1 MRLRFFVVKLKLS
14 AKTLAWLLAK
24 WRYSLLA
31 LTIAFLFFELM
42 YWLFNMS
49 VLGIILGS
57 GNVSFTDKIAVLLS
71 PFHSV
76 AAASGIF
83 LFTLML
89 LVSLTQGVAIAALT
103 YIFRHQNKIDPS
115 LIGGSSVVSLLALLG
130 LGCPACGTSLLTPLV
145 AVFVSGS
152 AVAISE
158 KIMNVVLP
166 FALTIGIYGLY
177 VVGLKLANVRVTSA
191 ATENKSSEPSL

>member
-1 MRLRFFVVKLKLS
+1 
-14 AKTLAWLLAK
+14 
-24 WRYSLLA
+24 
-31 LTIAFLFFELM
+31 
-42 YWLFNMS
+42 MS

-57 GNVSFTDKIAVLLS
+57 GNVSFTDKIAVLFS

-103 YIFRHQNKIDPS
+103 YIFRHQNKSDPS

-130 LGCPACGTSLLTPLV
+130 LRGVPH
-145 AVFVSGS
+145 
-152 AVAISE
+152 
-158 KIMNVVLP
+158 VVLP
-166 FALTIGIYGLY
+166 F
-177 VVGLKLANVRVTSA
+177 
-191 ATENKSSEPSL
+191 